1 MAKIYALIDVIGCP
15 YALMLTA
22 ANVGDV
28 KAAPVLLKRS
38 GRMRYLLADK
48 GYDADRL
55 RRSLRDA
62 GAGPAI
68 PRQRNSNGTI
78 RCGKDRYRSHQ
89 LIENVF
95 VPSQRLPPCRH
106 QLRQFRHQPPLRRRN
121 RARSLAQ
128 IILNS

>member
-15 YALMLTA
+15 YALMLKA

-62 GAGPAI
+62 GAGSAI
-68 PRQRNSNGTI
+68 PRQR
-78 RCGKDRYRSHQ
+78 K
-89 LIENVF
+89 
-95 VPSQRLPPCRH
+95 
-106 QLRQFRHQPPLRRRN
+106 RN
-121 RARSLAQ
+121 APIDAAW
-128 IILNS
+128 IDTAATN